1 MFHVTMINKFLLVAV
16 VCGQFAAT
24 VSISEQAPRRVQ
36 GKPIEPAA
44 ASVSMMTKTPAES
57 NNASDALKSTVD
69 GSNTNSDSHHAHHHE
84 DSSNDYFNTTVHACD
99 WDERVANQS
108 PEEIRM
114 TSTRRSHIDDSIFH
128 HKNYRRS
135 LAGESFQD
143 FRIGYE
149 TGDYTFSSGVEARIG
164 PEQAAKVIA
173 NAKEVMDHAVAYLEQ
188 ALPKVWRPQNPAP
201 LLMQPQ
207 CSSHK
212 DWGHLTNYIGDEGK
226 SICQTPVTGER
237 VYDTG
242 CQKIKAMPIKLL
254 APRKYCDGADPNK
267 IILKSLSFSAADF
280 QKIKFVL
287 VSYAVADVYSSSYFL
302 PTPKIDV
309 ASVCDASNN
318 CKVVEMS
325 GYNANLPTLSVTTA
339 GSANEFYLPYYGAS
353 SLYLSI
359 TDSVPKMKI
368 TRLEAVTAD
377 SDFSG
382 ENDVYVENAFI
393 CSYAPS
399 AKTTKSTFANGCTD
413 ISASLGD
420 TWKLFTDNDN
430 TPVWTGVVYL
440 PLLYTNNY
448 LILDFYDDDIGI
460 DDYLG
465 QLRFSIDS
473 TGPKNALNLDTSKAI
488 SATMDIQ
495 SKKTST
501 SLGQLKFALSSTST
515 GSNNQVASTS
525 IVSYFR
531 FLKFCFVLT
540 WALFFS
546 SNSNLN

>member
-1 MFHVTMINKFLLVAV
+1 
-16 VCGQFAAT
+16 
-24 VSISEQAPRRVQ
+24 
-36 GKPIEPAA
+36 
-44 ASVSMMTKTPAES
+44 
-57 NNASDALKSTVD
+57 
-69 GSNTNSDSHHAHHHE
+69 
-84 DSSNDYFNTTVHACD
+84 
-99 WDERVANQS
+99 
-108 PEEIRM
+108 M
-114 TSTRRSHIDDSIFH
+114 TSTRRSLLSTQKSKIDETWDSIFH

-149 TGDYTFSSGVEARIG
+149 TGDYTFLSSTYETRQ
-164 PEQAAKVIA
+164 PEQAAQILA

-207 CSSHK
+207 CQSHK
-212 DWGHLTNYIGDEGK
+212 DWGHLTNYMDEGK
-226 SICQTPVTGER
+226 AICQTPVTGER

-242 CQKIKAMPIKLL
+242 CQKIKDMPIKLL
-254 APRKYCDGADPNK
+254 APRKYCDGADPNQ
-267 IILKSLSFSAADF
+267 IILKSLSFSGADF

-287 VSYAVADVYSSSYFL
+287 LSYAVADVYSSSYFL
-302 PTPKIDV
+302 PTPEIDA

-325 GYNANLPTLSVTTA
+325 GYNANSPTRSVTTS

-353 SLYLSI
+353 SLYLTV

-368 TRLEAVTAD
+368 TRLEATTTD
-377 SDFSG
+377 SESFGGG
-382 ENDVYVENAFI
+382 ENDVYVQNAFI
-393 CSYAPS
+393 CNYAPS
-399 AKTTKSTFANGCTD
+399 VRTTKSTFPNGCTD
-413 ISASLGD
+413 ISDSLGD
-420 TWKLFTDNDN
+420 TWEINIDDDN

-448 LILDFYDDDIGI
+448 LILDFYDDDVGS

-465 QLRFSIDS
+465 QLRFSLDS
-473 TGPKNALNLDTSKAI
+473 IGNKNALNLDTSKTI
-488 SATMDIQ
+488 SATMIIQ

-515 GSNNQVASTS
+515 GINNLVASTS
-525 IVSYFR
+525 IVSC
-531 FLKFCFVLT
+531 FLL
-540 WALFFS
+540 L
-546 SNSNLN
+546 LNKNPPG